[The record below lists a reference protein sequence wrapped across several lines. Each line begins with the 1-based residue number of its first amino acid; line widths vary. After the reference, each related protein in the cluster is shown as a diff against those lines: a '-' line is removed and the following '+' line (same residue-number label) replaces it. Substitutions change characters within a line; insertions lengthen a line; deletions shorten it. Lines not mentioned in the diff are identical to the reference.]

1 LGNADY
7 DKRSLPGPV
16 QVSARQIVLLTL
28 LDRTTN
34 NVGRGLKYFE
44 NLFRE
49 IDHMHRDKRFQVLD
63 SFRGL
68 CALFVVIYHI
78 HATSSVAE
86 LAFFRGSSVFVEF
99 FFVLSGFVL
108 AHGYAF
114 RENLSFG
121 PFLSARFFRLY
132 PLHLFMLLVF
142 VCLELGK
149 WGATQYLEISFNN
162 GAFTNDYDP
171 QGLLANLMLV
181 HAWTPYTNPLSFNTP
196 SWSIS
201 IEFYMYLLL
210 YLSLLMAYRL
220 KLLMWGLI
228 PVLMFFLIFSDSDLL
243 VSPVMRGLSGFFG
256 GAICY
261 LIYRAVSSRL
271 HLSKRSASV
280 LEVSLIALVIW
291 VVQGDVVHRSAMATM
306 VFYLVV
312 FCFALEGG
320 YLSTFFKH
328 RGLQFLGR
336 HSYSI
341 YLTHAAVIYIFTSV
355 FLLLQKL
362 YGWQLMSTVDGV
374 RFFDIGSAF
383 LNNALVIL
391 LLGTVLICSIWTYR
405 HVEQKGQ
412 AFGKRWLS
420 TLSKEVEG
428 NRVIVRDA

>member
-1 LGNADY
+1 
-7 DKRSLPGPV
+7 
-16 QVSARQIVLLTL
+16 
-28 LDRTTN
+28 
-34 NVGRGLKYFE
+34 
-44 NLFRE
+44 
-49 IDHMHRDKRFQVLD
+49 MHRDKRFQVLD

-68 CALFVVIYHI
+68 CALFVVVYHI
-78 HATSSVAE
+78 HATNSVAE
-86 LAFFRGSSVFVEF
+86 LAFFRGSSVFVEC
-99 FFVLSGFVL
+99 FFVLSGLVV

-149 WGATQYLEISFNN
+149 WAATQYLGINFNN
-162 GAFTNDYDP
+162 AAFTNDYDP
-171 QGLLANLMLV
+171 EGLLPNLMLV

-196 SWSIS
+196 SWSVS

-210 YLSLLMAYRL
+210 YLSLLAAHRFRY
-220 KLLMWGLI
+220 LMWGLV
-228 PVLMFFLIFSDSDLL
+228 PVLMFLLMLSDSDLL

-261 LIYRAVSSRL
+261 LVYRTVSSRL
-271 HLSKRSASV
+271 YLSKQFASV

-291 VVQGDVVHRSAMATM
+291 VVQGDVVHRSVLATV

-362 YGWQLMSTVDGV
+362 YDWPLMATVDGV
-374 RFFDIGSAF
+374 RFFDSGSDF

-391 LLGTVLICSIWTYR
+391 LLGTVLICSSWTYR

-412 AFGKRWLS
+412 VFGKRWLS
-420 TLSKEVEG
+420 ALSKETAG

>member
-1 LGNADY
+1 
-7 DKRSLPGPV
+7 
-16 QVSARQIVLLTL
+16 
-28 LDRTTN
+28 
-34 NVGRGLKYFE
+34 
-44 NLFRE
+44 
-49 IDHMHRDKRFQVLD
+49 MHRDQRFQVLD

-68 CALFVVIYHI
+68 CALFVVVYHI
-78 HATSSVAE
+78 HATNSVAE

-121 PFLSARFFRLY
+121 PFLCARFFRLY

-149 WGATQYLEISFNN
+149 WGATQYLGISFNN

-171 QGLLANLMLV
+171 EELLPNLMLV

-196 SWSIS
+196 SWSVS

-210 YLSLLMAYRL
+210 YLSLLATDRFRY
-220 KLLMWGLI
+220 LMWGSV
-228 PVLMFFLIFSDSDLL
+228 PALMFFLMLNDSDLL

-261 LIYRAVSSRL
+261 LVYRAVSSRL
-271 HLSKRSASV
+271 LLSKWRVSV
-280 LEVSLIALVIW
+280 LEISLIALVIW
-291 VVQGDVVHRSAMATM
+291 IVPADVAHRSVLATI

-320 YLSTFFKH
+320 YLSTLFRH
-328 RGLQFLGR
+328 RVLQFLGR

-341 YLTHAAVIYIFTSV
+341 YLTHAAVIYVFTSV
-355 FLLLQKL
+355 FLVLQKL

-374 RFFDIGSAF
+374 RFFDSGSIF
-383 LNNALVIL
+383 VNNTAVIL
-391 LLGTVLICSIWTYR
+391 LLGTVLICSSWTYR
-405 HVEQKGQ
+405 HIEQKGQ
-412 AFGKRWLS
+412 VFGKRWLS
-420 TLSKEVEG
+420 ALSKETAG